1 MTENGPERVS
11 TRSKRGVK
19 TSPPKADPTNTT
31 SKPEEKYCQC
41 KDYIPD
47 HLSVECE
54 ACKLYWH
61 LSCVGLTGLTD
72 EMLRHLTNWK
82 CPYCF
87 VAPHTLADS
96 EENKAVRAIVKE
108 ELQLLTPALTSSLK
122 IALKGS
128 AEKTVDKA
136 VHLYSEITAKTQKKV
151 LDELSR
157 EQASETVISEVQMKM
172 HTDTFERNKRKLN
185 LCVLK
190 VPESK
195 MTNSKQRQED
205 DTKFCRETLKIKKDD
220 MISCHRSG
228 KLNPDKPDHR
238 RPLIIQTRDE
248 ESVNYY
254 SDYGKGWI
262 ESTYWINMDL
272 CKADRDI
279 RFLARKERKKRQ
291 EVAKK
296 RETEKTEKEAK
307 KRETEKTKEEAE
319 KIETDKMENGVEA
332 TAPSL

>member
-1 MTENGPERVS
+1 
-11 TRSKRGVK
+11 
-19 TSPPKADPTNTT
+19 
-31 SKPEEKYCQC
+31 
-41 KDYIPD
+41 
-47 HLSVECE
+47 
-54 ACKLYWH
+54 
-61 LSCVGLTGLTD
+61 
-72 EMLRHLTNWK
+72 
-82 CPYCF
+82 
-87 VAPHTLADS
+87 
-96 EENKAVRAIVKE
+96 
-108 ELQLLTPALTSSLK
+108 
-122 IALKGS
+122 
-128 AEKTVDKA
+128 
-136 VHLYSEITAKTQKKV
+136 
-151 LDELSR
+151 
-157 EQASETVISEVQMKM
+157 
-172 HTDTFERNKRKLN
+172 
-185 LCVLK
+185 
-190 VPESK
+190 
-195 MTNSKQRQED
+195 
-205 DTKFCRETLKIKKDD
+205 